1 MVNVR
6 KIKDIPI
13 DKFREDLAESEL
25 VQNPPDDVIRL
36 VSMYYETMSRLLDK
50 YAPLTVKEIHDR
62 PNTTWFND
70 KIISAKKKRRK
81 AERLWRTKLTVHR
94 DLLKEAHREVKG

>member
-25 VQNPPDDVIRL
+25 VQNPPDDVIGL
-36 VSMYYETMSRLLDK
+36 VRMYYETMSRLLDK
-50 YAPLTVKEIHDR
+50 YASLPVKEIHDL
-62 PNTTWFND
+62 PNTAWFND
-70 KIISAKKKRRK
+70 KII
-81 AERLWRTKLTVHR
+81 
-94 DLLKEAHREVKG
+94 